1 MKLCNLSRLIY
12 ISNNIK
18 FIMKYTI
25 ILEKEKEG
33 GYSVQCMEIPG
44 AISQGES
51 KEEAIENIK
60 IAIELILETLDQ
72 EAERLSKTTEISKV
86 ELSV

>member
-1 MKLCNLSRLIY
+1 
-12 ISNNIK
+12 
-18 FIMKYTI
+18 MKYTI

-33 GYSVQCMEIPG
+33 GYSAQCLELPG

-51 KEEAIENIK
+51 KEETIENIK
-60 IAIELILETLDQ
+60 VAIELILETLDQ
-72 EAERLSKTTEISKV
+72 EAKKLSKTTEISKV

>member
-1 MKLCNLSRLIY
+1 
-12 ISNNIK
+12 
-18 FIMKYTI
+18 MKYTI
-25 ILEKEKEG
+25 ILEKEEEEG
-33 GYSVQCMEIPG
+33 GYSAQCLELPG

-60 IAIELILETLDQ
+60 VAIELVLETLDL
-72 EAERLSKTTEISKV
+72 ETKRLSKINEISRV

>member
-1 MKLCNLSRLIY
+1 
-12 ISNNIK
+12 
-18 FIMKYTI
+18 MKYTI

-33 GYSVQCMEIPG
+33 GYSAQCLELPG

-60 IAIELILETLDQ
+60 IAIELVLETLNQ
-72 EAERLSKTTEISKV
+72 EVRRLGETVEISKV

>member
-1 MKLCNLSRLIY
+1 
-12 ISNNIK
+12 
-18 FIMKYTI
+18 MKYSI

-33 GYSVQCMEIPG
+33 GYSAQCLELPG

-51 KEEAIENIK
+51 KEETIENIK
-60 IAIELILETLDQ
+60 VAIELILETLDQ
-72 EAERLSKTTEISKV
+72 EAKKLSKTTEISKV